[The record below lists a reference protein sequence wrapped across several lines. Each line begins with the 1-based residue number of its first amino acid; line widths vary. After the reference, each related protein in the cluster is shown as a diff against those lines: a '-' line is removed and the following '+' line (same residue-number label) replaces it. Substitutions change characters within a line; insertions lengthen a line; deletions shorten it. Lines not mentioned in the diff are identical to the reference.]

1 MAETFRKRREPARA
15 INTMHPTIPIIDLE
29 PWFDGGA
36 EGEAAVVDAVR
47 AACRATGFF
56 VIAGHRFDE
65 ALVARL
71 YDTSRAFFDLPAVVK
86 AACPPVGDVP
96 GGLMHFSQGMEK
108 LASTMGVETPPD
120 AKESLDYGPLYRG
133 GPWPSEPDGLLEV
146 WQEYYDAMLVLCAT
160 LRRILARAAGL
171 ADDHFEPFFAN
182 TLSSLRVLDY
192 PEPVT
197 PPLPGQLRAGA
208 HTDYGFLTVLR
219 SEDKPGGLEVMNLKG
234 EWVAPPALPGTFV
247 VNLGDSLMRWTNDTW
262 RSTPHRVVNPP
273 EDSPGGSRR
282 QSIAFFNNPGRD
294 ALIDTL
300 PTFLKDGQTPKYPP
314 ITYGAYSIDRQQR
327 SHAGHINDAV

>member
-1 MAETFRKRREPARA
+1 VKQLGQFNSMT
-15 INTMHPTIPIIDLE
+15 PTIPIIDLE
-29 PWFDGGA
+29 PWYDGGA
-36 EGEAAVVDAVR
+36 GGEAGVVDAVR
-47 AACRATGFF
+47 VACETTGFF

-65 ALVARL
+65 ALVTRL
-71 YDTSRAFFDLPAVVK
+71 YDTSRAFFDLPAEAK

-108 LASTMGVETPPD
+108 LALTLGVETPPD
-120 AKESLDYGPLYRG
+120 VKEALDYGPLYHG
-133 GPWPSEPDGLLEV
+133 GTWPPEPQGLRAV
-146 WQEYYDAMLVLCAT
+146 WREYYDAMNDLCVVL
-160 LRRILARAAGL
+160 RHILARAAGL
-171 ADDHFEPFFAN
+171 ADDHFEPFFEN

-234 EWVAPPALPGTFV
+234 DWVAPPALPGTFV
-247 VNLGDSLMRWTNDTW
+247 VNLGDSLMRWTNDKW

-273 EDSPGGSRR
+273 VGSVGGSRR

-314 ITYGAYSIDRQQR
+314 ITYGAYSIDRQQKA
-327 SHAGHINDAV
+327 HGDHISDVV

>member
-1 MAETFRKRREPARA
+1 MT
-15 INTMHPTIPIIDLE
+15 PTIPIIDLE
-29 PWFDGGA
+29 PWYDGGA
-36 EGEAAVVDAVR
+36 PGEARVVDAVR
-47 AACRATGFF
+47 AACEATGFF

-71 YDTSRAFFDLPAVVK
+71 YDTSRAFFDLPAEAK
-86 AACPPVGDVP
+86 AACPPVGEVA

-120 AKESLDYGPLYRG
+120 VKEALDYGPLYRG
-133 GPWPSEPDGLLEV
+133 GPWPLEPAGLHEV
-146 WQEYYDAMLVLCAT
+146 WQEYYDAMDGLCVV

-171 ADDHFEPFFAN
+171 TDDHFEPFFEN

-219 SEDKPGGLEVMNLKG
+219 SEDKPGGLEVMNLDG

-273 EDSPGGSRR
+273 VGSQGGSRR

-300 PTFLKDGQTPKYPP
+300 PTFRQADVASRYPA
-314 ITYGAYSIDRQQR
+314 ITYGAYSIDRQQKA
-327 SHAGHINDAV
+327 HGDHISDVV